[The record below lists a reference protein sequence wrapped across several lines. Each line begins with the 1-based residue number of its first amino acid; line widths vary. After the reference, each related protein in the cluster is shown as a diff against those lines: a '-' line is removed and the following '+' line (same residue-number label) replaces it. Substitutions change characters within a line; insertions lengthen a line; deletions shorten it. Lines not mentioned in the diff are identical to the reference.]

1 MAAVRAVRA
10 VSVADLPDPL
20 PPLVLLVGEEE
31 LLVTRSISAIA
42 AAARRGSPD
51 LGETER
57 SGGDIE
63 GPELHELLGPS
74 LFGDARLL
82 TIRSAQD
89 LRVAAIGV
97 LTTYLDEPA
106 EATTLVLQHA
116 GGAKGK
122 ALLEAARKRKP
133 LELLCGKIAR
143 ADERA
148 DFVRA
153 EVRAAGGRIEPAA
166 LAALVDA
173 VGSDL
178 RELSATSTQ
187 LVGDSG
193 GTITL
198 DLVRAYH
205 SGRAEVSGYAVS
217 DLAVVGN
224 APAALEAL
232 RYALEIGVPH
242 VVIADAL
249 ADGVRTI
256 AKVGSAGRGSEYDLA
271 KQLGMPP
278 WKVKRA
284 LGQCRGWTESGVR
297 AALRTVAVLN
307 ADVKGEAADPGY
319 ALERAIQRLAAARGA
334 GAGRSTARA
343 GAR

>member
-1 MAAVRAVRA
+1 M
-10 VSVADLPDPL
+10 
-20 PPLVLLVGEEE
+20 
-31 LLVTRSISAIA
+31 VTRSVGAVA
-42 AAARRGSPD
+42 AAARRRDPD
-51 LGETER
+51 VIETER
-57 SGGDIE
+57 TGSEID

-89 LRVAAIGV
+89 LRTAAVGV
-97 LTTYLDEPA
+97 LTPYLETAA

-122 ALLEAARKRKP
+122 ALLEAARKLGA
-133 LELLCGKIAR
+133 LEIPCARVTR

-153 EVRAAGGRIEPAA
+153 EVRRAGGRIEPAA
-166 LAALVDA
+166 VATLVDA

-178 RELSATSTQ
+178 RELAATSAQ

-193 GTITL
+193 GSITV
-198 DLVRAYH
+198 DIVRAYH
-205 SGRAEVSGYAVS
+205 QGRAEVSGFAIS

-232 RYALEIGVPH
+232 RYALDIGVPH

-256 AKVGSAGRGSEYDLA
+256 ARVASAGRGNDYQLA
-271 KQLGMPP
+271 QKLGMPP
-278 WKVKRA
+278 WMVKRA
-284 LGQCRGWTESGVR
+284 QSQSRGWTETGMR
-297 AALRTVAVLN
+297 HALRAVAVLN
-307 ADVKGEAADPGY
+307 ADVKGEATNPGY
-319 ALERAIQRLAAARGA
+319 ALERAVRRLAQARGA
-334 GAGRSTARA
+334 GR
-343 GAR
+343 